1 MTGRSI
7 LLAAKKGR
15 WRYIFPIRRLL
26 KTQLLQI
33 LLICSRRW
41 VFVSIVFYLKGNSQT
56 YNEYIYIAILQE
68 KFCHS
73 TIFNETILDSN
84 YIIISCQKEWVCRA
98 MHYVISQISINFIF
112 GLFPIIAVK
121 MLIQIDL
128 TWLSCRTNGFS
139 YQLTI
144 FSLIASIYSFLVFLC
159 LISFISR
166 CP

>member
-1 MTGRSI
+1 MNIYSHFTG
-7 LLAAKKGR
+7 
-15 WRYIFPIRRLL
+15 
-26 KTQLLQI
+26 QI
-33 LLICSRRW
+33 LLFNN
-41 VFVSIVFYLKGNSQT
+41 FVMKTFHIDMSIDHNIYRSKYISKKCLNFISMQHTISIKFLIRITLSYLVK
-56 YNEYIYIAILQE
+56 
-68 KFCHS
+68 
-73 TIFNETILDSN
+73 
-84 YIIISCQKEWVCRA
+84 KEWICRA

-112 GLFPIIAVK
+112 GLFPIIAVR

-144 FSLIASIYSFLVFLC
+144 FSLIASLYGFRVFLC